1 MTDLEIYQLLKYYK
15 GEKDPP
21 SNLNNLQKKWWFG
34 ERQFMEEIY
43 NDSNFLTR
51 WKDLYLKALKSGQLS
66 GNLADTGL
74 DETQR
79 LIIFY
84 LDLWHGK
91 WFPYDDFDLI
101 FEY

>member
-1 MTDLEIYQLLKYYK
+1 MKHSEIYQLLKYYK
-15 GEKDPP
+15 GEKEPP
-21 SNLNNLQKKWWFG
+21 SNLNSPQRKWWFG
-34 ERQFMEEIY
+34 ERQFFEECN

-51 WKDLYLKALKSGQLS
+51 WKEFYQQALKAGHLNGK
-66 GNLADTGL
+66 LADIEL

-91 WFPYDDFDLI
+91 WFPFDDLDLI